1 MRFLAEGPWP
11 LRGSDVRIFLV
22 NLDRHPE
29 RLSYM
34 RGVLHGLELDFE
46 RISAVDRR
54 QLPGDIAPARSRMTA
69 GEIACAQS
77 HFRCWQR
84 LLATGDEQALIL
96 EDDVLISP
104 LLRPVLAVADG
115 FPRDA
120 HLIRFETRCLDVELA
135 DHGYDVGRELKLQ
148 RIYSAHPGTAGY
160 VITRRGAAHLL
171 AQRWPDLAIDD
182 AIFEPKSPL
191 FRHLVIYQ
199 ANPGLV
205 IQLDVWKRDGVPSHF
220 RSDLEA
226 ERERMVAARTRG
238 AFRYA
243 ADKLDSLVKDIRK
256 FAVHRCLSRFRGR
269 HMQRIDFAEDAAR

>member
-1 MRFLAEGPWP
+1 MAPWRP
-11 LRGSDVRIFLV
+11 DVRIFLV

-34 RGVLHGLELDFE
+34 RGVLHDLGLDFE
-46 RISAVDRR
+46 RISAVDWR
-54 QLPGDIAPARSRMTA
+54 QLPGEIAPEGGRVTA

-104 LLRPVLAVADG
+104 LLRPVLAEADG

-120 HLIRFETRCLDVELA
+120 HLIRFETRRYDVELA
-135 DHGYDVGRELKLQ
+135 NHGHDVGRMLKLQ

-160 VITRRGAAHLL
+160 VITRRGAVHLL
-171 AQRWPDLAIDD
+171 AQRWPELAVDD

-205 IQLDVWKRDGVPSHF
+205 IQLDVWKRDGIPPHF
-220 RSDLEA
+220 RSDLEP
-226 ERERMVAARTRG
+226 ERERLVATRTNG
-238 AFRYA
+238 PLRYA
-243 ADKLDSLVKDIRK
+243 TDQLDGLVKDIRK

-269 HMQRIDFAEDAAR
+269 HMERIDFAEDAAISVHGSR